1 MVSPTASWVLRVIAR
16 LLCTASM
23 LVASLPMLAW
33 AAENWVRIPTTA
45 PNVEFMIEM
54 GELERSGN
62 IVKFKEKLTF
72 LQPEKLDPYSG
83 KLIKEKKVVRL
94 INCQNRTQGVK
105 SGGVFDPKGKLIEWV
120 MVEDNQ
126 IEWFAV
132 PTGTVAERELKLV
145 CNSAAN
151 GR

>member
-1 MVSPTASWVLRVIAR
+1 MPKRNFAGRNLPRLRVAIA
-16 LLCTASM
+16 LLSIASM
-23 LVASLPMLAW
+23 PVALA
-33 AAENWVRIPTTA
+33 ERWVKIPTTA
-45 PNVEFMIEM
+45 ANVEFAIEM
-54 GELERSGN
+54 DEIERTGN
-62 IVKFKEKLTF
+62 VVKFREKLIF

-83 KLIKEKKVVRL
+83 KQIKEKKVVRL

-132 PTGTVAERELKLV
+132 PPNTVAEREMKLV
-145 CNSAAN
+145 CN
-151 GR
+151 GQ

>member
-1 MVSPTASWVLRVIAR
+1 MRKVAGLTLSPPI
-16 LLCTASM
+16 
-23 LVASLPMLAW
+23 ASLILLLALGTLAG
-33 AAENWVRIPTTA
+33 AAERWVKIPTTA
-45 PNVEFMIEM
+45 ANVEFMIDM
-54 GELERSGN
+54 GEIERDGN
-62 IVKFKEKLTF
+62 VVKFREKLTF

-94 INCQNRTQGVK
+94 INCQNHTQGVK

-132 PTGTVAERELKLV
+132 PAGTVAERELKLV
-145 CNSAAN
+145 CNAVQ
-151 GR
+151 

>member
-1 MVSPTASWVLRVIAR
+1 MRMSRLASRTELTLAVTCLFLLARPALAERWVK
-16 LLCTASM
+16 
-23 LVASLPMLAW
+23 
-33 AAENWVRIPTTA
+33 IPTTA
-45 PNVEFMIEM
+45 ANVEFTIEM
-54 GELERSGN
+54 DQIERNGN
-62 IVKFKEKLTF
+62 VVKFREKLTF

-132 PTGTVAERELKLV
+132 PPGTVAEREFKLV
-145 CNSAAN
+145 CNGAAA

>member
-1 MVSPTASWVLRVIAR
+1 MRKVADLNLLSPF
-16 LLCTASM
+16 
-23 LVASLPMLAW
+23 VASFVSLLAVATAAV
-33 AAENWVRIPTTA
+33 AAERWVKISTTA
-45 PNVEFMIEM
+45 TNVEFMVDMAGIE
-54 GELERSGN
+54 RDGN
-62 IVKFKEKLTF
+62 VVKFREKLTF

-83 KLIKEKKVVRL
+83 KMIKDKKVVRL

-132 PTGTVAERELKLV
+132 PAGTVAERELKLV
-145 CNSAAN
+145 CNAVP
-151 GR
+151 